1 MITGQF
7 CVCFLETFMRKVKSN
22 NRKHKQ
28 AKKIIS
34 VSSSNTSLQQTEM
47 QSSFQ
52 EETLASITEKYHKSL
67 LAFRELTLEYENKMI
82 LLKEQNKAFLAEK
95 QSLTETIKEYE
106 ILYKEWSAEKKNLTQ
121 ATQRA
126 ILQAE
131 NCKQTKSFRLG
142 YALIFGFKSWQGFKD
157 MCSTLRT
164 LYKEHHTNAK
174 KTLVSL
180 NFDDTLKQPQKKQL
194 SWESQK
200 PVLQWSLPRNTPYLA
215 HFNTVYFNENN
226 TDDTLVLDKTG
237 IETVIDCSQSN
248 QLIIKT
254 NIFSKEHPQDPKQG
268 LLTIAF
274 YNEEGKSVQPSL
286 NLPFS
291 QRLGKHYFYLNSDE
305 SLDDYIFLLVP
316 KSATRVALGLVP
328 WDNKSEISYHNALNV
343 AGLSN
348 GISVILPTYQ
358 GEKTIIKCLQS
369 LAKQTLP
376 FSEFEILIV
385 INGEQDNTPTLIE
398 RFKETVPQMRIRI
411 FELEEG
417 NVSKARNYAIQQ
429 ASKGWITFIDDDD
442 FVPENYLNSLYQY
455 AIYNTITVT
464 GIEDI
469 LNGEVIRSSIMDQL
483 DKAAQKADLS
493 YFDITSSLTMNA
505 CKLAPSFMVKN
516 TIYNASLRS
525 GEDVVY
531 WCRLLNQ
538 FRPKVTLVPHYEE
551 DSYKRLI
558 RENSISR
565 KAESY
570 DFNVLQR
577 LEVIKL
583 LIDELKNSQYKHIDT
598 FIQSKI
604 DAQAGFIKRY
614 LQQHPQ
620 EYKAYLQDITRL
632 DLHNSFIGQIN
643 SLFTDTLVISY
654 CFAPYIDTS
663 GVVMSKR
670 IRSMDKPVD
679 LITNSMSRV
688 RETDSELLRI
698 SEYYLGKHH
707 ELNAPQSF
715 ANWNAIAQFADSALD
730 AAHNMSKHRE
740 MYRNLYSRAMWPAS
754 HIAAALVKIK
764 YPQMKWIA
772 EFSDPILM
780 DVSAQERYEELP
792 ADWLEKHGFIPRGH
806 ALSDKQNLF
815 YWCEKLPYLYAD
827 ELIFTNQNQLDY
839 MLSYADESIR
849 ETIRNKAVIQPQPT
863 LDRSFYQLSQIKLEK
878 DPDKFH
884 LAYFGSFYVNR
895 GFKPFIDAWS
905 KLPETEKKLL
915 KLHIYTQ
922 QEADSILNSV
932 PEELK
937 ERIVIQKYVGYFD
950 FLALSDQFDG
960 LIVMDAETKG
970 LKFNNP
976 YLPSKISDYL
986 GSKSIILALVEKG
999 SPMNQMQA
1007 DNLLKLNI
1015 FECKDIQNCLSKLL
1029 NKHDKM
1035 QKNP

>member
-47 QSSFQ
+47 QLSFQ

-106 ILYKEWSAEKKNLTQ
+106 ILYKQWAAEKKNLTQ
-121 ATQRA
+121 AAQRA

-164 LYKEHHTNAK
+164 LYKERHTNAK

-385 INGEQDNTPTLIE
+385 INGEQDNTPALIE

-670 IRSMDKPVD
+670 IRAIGRPVD

-730 AAHNMSKHRE
+730 AAHNMLKHRE

-792 ADWLEKHGFIPRGH
+792 VDWLEKHGFIPRGH

-839 MLSYADESIR
+839 MLSYADESLQ

-863 LDRSFYQLSQIKLEK
+863 LDRSFYQLSQIKLDK

-895 GFKPFIDAWS
+895 GFKPFVDAWCQ
-905 KLPETEKKLL
+905 LPETERKLL

-922 QEADSILNSV
+922 QEAESIVNNV

-937 ERIVIQKYVGYFD
+937 EQIVIQKYVGYFD

-970 LKFNNP
+970 LKLNNP

-986 GSKSIILALVEKG
+986 GSKSVILALVEKG

-1029 NKHDKM
+1029 NKHDKI